1 MRIKWNA
8 AISGWFDTSNGV
20 KQGGVMSQLLF
31 NDYLDELNL
40 LLWEQGFGCHM
51 NDMFVGAVCY
61 ADDVTLHGIECNAI
75 HMYSFC

>member
-1 MRIKWNA
+1 MCPLFQRFFIHSYCNQKMRIKWNA

-40 LLWEQGFGCHM
+40 
-51 NDMFVGAVCY
+51 
-61 ADDVTLHGIECNAI
+61 
-75 HMYSFC
+75 